1 MKTTILLL
9 GGYGFISTNLLKFI
23 DKMYDDKYDIV
34 VFDRIDH
41 HPYGVNFKNVVASY
55 AGDFVDETQIERI
68 FKLHDIKLVI
78 HSLSNTV
85 PATSNN
91 SQYDVETNLIP
102 TLKLLGIMDRYGVK
116 DIIYFSSGG
125 AIYGD
130 YLNKIHKE
138 EDAVYP
144 KSSYGVVKLA
154 IEKYLLAYSELY
166 GFNTLILRLSNP
178 FGRYHYNNKQG
189 IINIAIR
196 KAMQNESLLIWGDGN
211 GFKDYIFVDDVCD
224 IVMKLVAS
232 GVHTSVYNI
241 ASGRTLSVNQI
252 VQAVKDEY
260 PSFTVEYTNVHSLD
274 VQNFELDNKK
284 ILNKLG
290 GDLKMTE
297 FDIALKKTIE
307 WQKSNIK

>member
-307 WQKSNIK
+307 WQRSNIK